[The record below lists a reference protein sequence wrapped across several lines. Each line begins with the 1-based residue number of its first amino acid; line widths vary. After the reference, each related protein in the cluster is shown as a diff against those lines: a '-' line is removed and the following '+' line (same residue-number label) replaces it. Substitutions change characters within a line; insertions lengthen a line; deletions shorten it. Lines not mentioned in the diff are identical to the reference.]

1 MKDMR
6 AGKLQMIQIRG
17 CETPPNIHTFKK
29 KKKIVTK
36 ISPVLES
43 SLMLPVSLIK
53 FPVFWLGAAK
63 TGLPAEACH
72 LSCACNSM
80 VTGSSFILMSGEF
93 LPLSLGTPEQIP
105 DNS

>member
-1 MKDMR
+1 MKDIR
-6 AGKLQMIQIRG
+6 AGKLQMIQIWG
-17 CETPPNIHTFKK
+17 CETPPNIKTF

-53 FPVFWLGAAK
+53 FPVFWLGATK

-72 LSCACNSM
+72 PLPSHVHATRWLREAALS
-80 VTGSSFILMSGEF
+80 
-93 LPLSLGTPEQIP
+93 
-105 DNS
+105 

>member
-1 MKDMR
+1 MKDTR

-17 CETPPNIHTFKK
+17 CETPPNIHTFK

-72 LSCACNSM
+72 PLPSLMCVQLDGYGKQLYPDVRQVSSL
-80 VTGSSFILMSGEF
+80 VLRHTGAD
-93 LPLSLGTPEQIP
+93 P
-105 DNS
+105 